1 MSPLKDKVT
10 VENKTVKFEVEFN
23 KSDLTNKLVWLKN
36 CQEIDFLN
44 EELKNNYELISDGQR
59 FIFVIKKAQL
69 EDEGQYTVKIKD
81 TEVSSSANLSVT
93 GNLIF
98 LIIYISKY

>member
-36 CQEIDFLN
+36 GQEIDFLN

-81 TEVSSSANLSVT
+81 TEVGSSANLSVT

>member
-36 CQEIDFLN
+36 GQEIDFLN

-59 FIFVIKKAQL
+59 FIFVIKK
-69 EDEGQYTVKIKD
+69 IKQKFVNFQ
-81 TEVSSSANLSVT
+81 T
-93 GNLIF
+93 
-98 LIIYISKY
+98 